1 MSYDIRAGAPTY
13 IFMNQ
18 AKIGWNLGNIS
29 TNGQGYYS
37 GIELE
42 GAGISSG
49 LHFIIRMKRFG
60 NNDMVEWSVSSS
72 VDQNGGRTPGINN
85 FGAGLAGTF
94 SFTGKHICKVEADRL
109 LNDKNEMYGLL
120 VETTSR
126 YMNFASSKA
135 EYALKPTLDDSV
147 PIVTLSKQ
155 DKSKKVFGVISIAF
169 DNIYNPHL
177 RHGFNYEPI
186 YQNENRY
193 EINSIGEGGIWICN
207 KNGPLENGD
216 FITSSTVPGYGM
228 VQDDDLN
235 HNYTVGKITCDC
247 DFSLTKVKQSELVY
261 TLDASDNKIL
271 TYDEKGHVQYKDLV
285 DESGNVIYDY
295 PLFTRFV
302 QADGTI
308 LEDQTTYE
316 SKKAA
321 NEEVYIACF
330 VGCVYMWGGWG
341 NRKVSPH
348 PFRSTWGNLKVSPY
362 PFRSTFCYWIG

>member
-1 MSYDIRAGAPTY
+1 MTSTFLNNGFEVNAGRMRYSPSNFLTIGGTNYYYTDTRYYQQKCQFLHTIDAAHFRLAFNTY
-13 IFMNQ
+13 TNSNYISGHNQ
-18 AKIGWNLGNIS
+18 KYWEVGWH
-29 TNGQGYYS
+29 YS
-37 GIELE
+37 GSTPYGFRQSTE
-42 GAGISSG
+42 AG
-49 LHFIIRMKRFG
+49 
-60 NNDMVEWSVSSS
+60 W
-72 VDQNGGRTPGINN
+72 
-85 FGAGLAGTF
+85 
-94 SFTGKHICKVEADRL
+94 SFTGKHICTVELDKITSNENL
-109 LNDKNEMYGLL
+109 LGLI
-120 VETTSR
+120 VESTSR
-126 YMNFASSKA
+126 YMNFASGQPNQIV
-135 EYALKPTLDDSV
+135 KPSIDDSV

-155 DKSKKVFGVISIAF
+155 DKSKKVFGVISIEY
-169 DNIYNPHL
+169 DKKSNPHL
-177 RHGFNYEPI
+177 RFGFNYESI

-261 TLDASDNKIL
+261 TIDASDNKIL

-295 PLFTRFV
+295 PLMTRYV

-330 VGCVYMWGGWG
+330 VGCVYMCG
-341 NRKVSPH
+341 
-348 PFRSTWGNLKVSPY
+348 
-362 PFRSTFCYWIG
+362 

>member
-1 MSYDIRAGAPTY
+1 MSTIYGNTGILNPAGQMRASLTDTGY
-13 IFMNQ
+13 FRQ
-18 AKIGWNLGNIS
+18 EAKFYNNADSSAFRIGFARYSNS
-29 TNGQGYYS
+29 SYS
-37 GIELE
+37 GGTTSYHWWQVYQSYSNNVYGTIQN
-42 GAGISSG
+42 SG
-49 LHFIIRMKRFG
+49 S
-60 NNDMVEWSVSSS
+60 NW
-72 VDQNGGRTPGINN
+72 
-85 FGAGLAGTF
+85 
-94 SFTGKHICKVEADRL
+94 SFTGKHICTVEL
-109 LNDKNEMYGLL
+109 DKIMSNENLFGLI
-120 VETTSR
+120 VESTSR
-126 YMNFASSKA
+126 YMNFASNQP
-135 EYALKPTLDDSV
+135 EQIVKPSIDDSV

-155 DKSKKVFGVISIAF
+155 DKSKKVFGVISIEYDKEA
-169 DNIYNPHL
+169 NPHL
-177 RHGFNYEPI
+177 RFGFNYTSI
-186 YQNENRY
+186 YQNENRH

-207 KNGPLENGD
+207 KNGPFENGD
-216 FITSSTVPGYGM
+216 FISSSTVPGYGM

-247 DFSLTKVKQSELVY
+247 DFSLTKVKQSEFVY

-330 VGCVYMWGGWG
+330 VGCVYMCG
-341 NRKVSPH
+341 
-348 PFRSTWGNLKVSPY
+348 
-362 PFRSTFCYWIG
+362 

>member
-1 MSYDIRAGAPTY
+1 MATTTINNLGLERKFGTFISHKTNAYKSLASFISDGKAMLFTLNFEDYPDDTYSSRTSNKRYDIFY
-13 IFMNQ
+13 DFSNNQ
-18 AKIGWNLGNIS
+18 GNTQTTGSGW
-29 TNGQGYYS
+29 
-37 GIELE
+37 
-42 GAGISSG
+42 
-49 LHFIIRMKRFG
+49 
-60 NNDMVEWSVSSS
+60 
-72 VDQNGGRTPGINN
+72 
-85 FGAGLAGTF
+85 
-94 SFTGKHICKVEADRL
+94 SFTGKHICTVELDHI
-109 LNDKNEMYGLL
+109 LNDHDNNNIDGLI
-120 VETTSR
+120 VESTSR
-126 YMNFASSKA
+126 YMNFSSSQP
-135 EYALKPTLDDSV
+135 EQIVKPSIDDSV
-147 PIVTLSKQ
+147 PIVTLSNE
-155 DKSKKVFGVISIAF
+155 DKSKKVFGVISGNY
-169 DNIYNPHL
+169 DNRYNPHT
-177 RHGFNYEPI
+177 RYGFNYTSI
-186 YQNENRY
+186 YQNENRH

-207 KNGPLENGD
+207 KNGPFENGD
-216 FITSSTVPGYGM
+216 FISSSTVPGYGM

-330 VGCVYMWGGWG
+330 VGCVYMCG
-341 NRKVSPH
+341 
-348 PFRSTWGNLKVSPY
+348 
-362 PFRSTFCYWIG
+362 

>member
-1 MSYDIRAGAPTY
+1 MSGFYNRGFYVNSGQMRLVNHGDTVYHRQYVRFEDDGTASHFRVVFDRFYDANYSSFYDGRSFQIY
-13 IFMNQ
+13 
-18 AKIGWNLGNIS
+18 S
-29 TNGQGYYS
+29 YYDESKS
-37 GIELE
+37 GFDIT
-42 GAGISSG
+42 
-49 LHFIIRMKRFG
+49 
-60 NNDMVEWSVSSS
+60 W
-72 VDQNGGRTPGINN
+72 
-85 FGAGLAGTF
+85 
-94 SFTGKHICKVEADRL
+94 SFTGKHICTVEL
-109 LNDKNEMYGLL
+109 DKIMSNENLFGLI
-120 VETTSR
+120 VESTSR
-126 YMNFASSKA
+126 YMNFSSMQPNQIV
-135 EYALKPTLDDSV
+135 KPSLDDSV
-147 PIVTLSKQ
+147 PIVTLSNQ
-155 DKSKKVFGVISIAF
+155 DKSKKVFGVISVEYDKKA
-169 DNIYNPHL
+169 NPHL
-177 RHGFNYEPI
+177 GFGYTYESI

-295 PLFTRFV
+295 PLMTRFV

-308 LEDQTTYE
+308 IEDQITYE

-330 VGCVYMWGGWG
+330 VGCVYMCG
-341 NRKVSPH
+341 
-348 PFRSTWGNLKVSPY
+348 
-362 PFRSTFCYWIG
+362 

>member
-1 MSYDIRAGAPTY
+1 MNTYYNKGFYINSGQIRNGTDHPDIGFKDNYYYRHWSRFDEDGDKTRFRVVFDRFSDANYSTIYDLRY
-13 IFMNQ
+13 FEVY
-18 AKIGWNLGNIS
+18 
-29 TNGQGYYS
+29 TNYT
-37 GIELE
+37 E
-42 GAGISSG
+42 A
-49 LHFIIRMKRFG
+49 
-60 NNDMVEWSVSSS
+60 
-72 VDQNGGRTPGINN
+72 NGTVKNW
-85 FGAGLAGTF
+85 
-94 SFTGKHICKVEADRL
+94 SFTGKHICTVEL
-109 LNDKNEMYGLL
+109 DKIMSNENLFGLI
-120 VETTSR
+120 VESTSQ
-126 YMNFASSKA
+126 YMNFSSMQPNQIV
-135 EYALKPTLDDSV
+135 KPSIDDSV

-155 DKSKKVFGVISIAF
+155 DKSKKVFGVISVEYDKIA
-169 DNIYNPHL
+169 NPHL
-177 RHGFNYEPI
+177 GFGFNYTSI
-186 YQNENRY
+186 YQNEKRH

-207 KNGPLENGD
+207 KNGPFENGD

-295 PLFTRFV
+295 PLMTRFV

-308 LEDQTTYE
+308 IEDQTTYE

-330 VGCVYMWGGWG
+330 VGCVYMCG
-341 NRKVSPH
+341 
-348 PFRSTWGNLKVSPY
+348 
-362 PFRSTFCYWIG
+362 

>member
-1 MSYDIRAGAPTY
+1 MPSIFHSTGFTVNANQMRLSKGDSRYFQQICNFTNTPDASHFRITFNRFTDSTYATSDEGLYWEVGRFYTSNYMFRQSNFAG
-13 IFMNQ
+13 
-18 AKIGWNLGNIS
+18 
-29 TNGQGYYS
+29 
-37 GIELE
+37 
-42 GAGISSG
+42 
-49 LHFIIRMKRFG
+49 
-60 NNDMVEWSVSSS
+60 
-72 VDQNGGRTPGINN
+72 
-85 FGAGLAGTF
+85 F
-94 SFTGKHICKVEADRL
+94 SFTGKHICKVEL
-109 LNDKNEMYGLL
+109 DKLMSNENLFGLI
-120 VETTSR
+120 VESTSR
-126 YMNFASSKA
+126 YMNFSSIQPN
-135 EYALKPTLDDSV
+135 EIVKPSIDDSV

-155 DKSKKVFGVISIAF
+155 DKSKKVFGVISVEYDKKA
-169 DNIYNPHL
+169 NPHIGF
-177 RHGFNYEPI
+177 GFNYEYI

-216 FITSSTVPGYGM
+216 FISSSTVPGYGM

-295 PLFTRFV
+295 PLMTRFV

-308 LEDQTTYE
+308 IEDQITYE

-330 VGCVYMWGGWG
+330 VGCVYMCG
-341 NRKVSPH
+341 
-348 PFRSTWGNLKVSPY
+348 
-362 PFRSTFCYWIG
+362 

>member
-1 MSYDIRAGAPTY
+1 MSRYETRGFY
-13 IFMNQ
+13 VN
-18 AKIGWNLGNIS
+18 
-29 TNGQGYYS
+29 
-37 GIELE
+37 
-42 GAGISSG
+42 SG
-49 LHFIIRMKRFG
+49 LMRITKTDGSQNLYHRQWVIFEDDGTTSHFRVIFRRYTDANYSTIHDTSFFQIYSTYGDHG
-60 NNDMVEWSVSSS
+60 NGSGW
-72 VDQNGGRTPGINN
+72 
-85 FGAGLAGTF
+85 
-94 SFTGKHICKVEADRL
+94 SFTGKHICTVEL
-109 LNDKNEMYGLL
+109 DKIMSNENLFGLI
-120 VETTSR
+120 VESTSR
-126 YMNFASSKA
+126 YMNFASNQPEKIV
-135 EYALKPTLDDSV
+135 KPSIDDSV

-295 PLFTRFV
+295 PLMTRFV

-308 LEDQTTYE
+308 IEDQATYE

-330 VGCVYMWGGWG
+330 VGCVYMCG
-341 NRKVSPH
+341 
-348 PFRSTWGNLKVSPY
+348 
-362 PFRSTFCYWIG
+362 

>member
-1 MSYDIRAGAPTY
+1 MTTTLFNEGLERKYGQYLSHKTNRWYDSSVELVRDVDSLYGRFSFYAYSDISYTTFVESESRYYDIIY
-13 IFMNQ
+13 DMSN
-18 AKIGWNLGNIS
+18 N
-29 TNGQGYYS
+29 NGSANGY
-37 GIELE
+37 GVK
-42 GAGISSG
+42 SS
-49 LHFIIRMKRFG
+49 
-60 NNDMVEWSVSSS
+60 W
-72 VDQNGGRTPGINN
+72 
-85 FGAGLAGTF
+85 
-94 SFTGKHICKVEADRL
+94 SFTGKHICTVELDHI
-109 LNDKNEMYGLL
+109 LNDHDNNNIDGLI
-120 VETTSR
+120 VESTSR
-126 YMNFASSKA
+126 YMNFSSSQP
-135 EYALKPTLDDSV
+135 EQIVKPSIDDSV
-147 PIVTLSKQ
+147 PIVTLSNE
-155 DKSKKVFGVISIAF
+155 DKSKKVFGVISGNY
-169 DNIYNPHL
+169 DNRYNPHT
-177 RHGFNYEPI
+177 RHGFNYTSI
-186 YQNENRY
+186 YQNENRH

-216 FITSSTVPGYGM
+216 FISSSTVPGYGM

-330 VGCVYMWGGWG
+330 VGCVYMCG
-341 NRKVSPH
+341 
-348 PFRSTWGNLKVSPY
+348 
-362 PFRSTFCYWIG
+362 